1 MRQAVYIAPA
11 RFELGNRFCWMA
23 GLAFQPFEF
32 QSIMPEQGQR
42 ASKTDFSHT
51 KCKINTCFLYT
62 LVNRIIFGG
71 KIKKV
76 VIDLQRGDLMH
87 VKFKIGNKVVLL
99 VEATPGNLL
108 IEQGFDGTLK
118 NEINFY
124 TRIIQP

>member
-1 MRQAVYIAPA
+1 MSDFIK
-11 RFELGNRFCWMA
+11 ELPKVSMEK
-23 GLAFQPFEF
+23 P
-32 QSIMPEQGQR
+32 
-42 ASKTDFSHT
+42 K
-51 KCKINTCFLYT
+51 
-62 LVNRIIFGG
+62 G

-124 TRIIQP
+124 TRIIQPWHCGNYR